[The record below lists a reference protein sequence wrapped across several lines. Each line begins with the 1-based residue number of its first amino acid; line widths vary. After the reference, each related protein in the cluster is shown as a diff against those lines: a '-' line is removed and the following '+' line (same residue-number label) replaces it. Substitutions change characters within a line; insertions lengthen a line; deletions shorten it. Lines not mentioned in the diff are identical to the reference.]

1 MKANDGHAEVR
12 VAQHYATENLE
23 QRILAA
29 FEAAG
34 KPRNSITADD
44 LAAVDEFHIG
54 GREATEAI
62 AAQMDLRPGMR
73 LLDIG
78 SGIGGPPR
86 HFPPRPRCPGNPPW
100 LAPEYSRTAATHSV
114 LVCAT
119 APGHVEQGSA
129 HQ

>member
-62 AAQMDLRPGMR
+62 AAQMGLRPGMR

-78 SGIGGPPR
+78 SGIGGPARYFACGPACPATGVDL
-86 HFPPRPRCPGNPPW
+86 PPGDV
-100 LAPEYSRTAATHSV
+100 RTAHPLSV
-114 LVCAT
+114 LFCLRPSLT
-119 APGHVEQGSA
+119 SP
-129 HQ
+129 

>member
-62 AAQMDLRPGMR
+62 AAQMGLRPCMR

-78 SGIGGPPR
+78 SGIGR
-86 HFPPRPRCPGNPPW
+86 APRPFRPPPQRPRNPR
-100 LAPEYSRTAATHSV
+100 LLGPEAD
-114 LVCAT
+114 
-119 APGHVEQGSA
+119 
-129 HQ
+129 